1 MANSV
6 RPGLERRLRREV
18 SGEVAFDRFARG
30 RYATD
35 ASHYQ
40 MMPLGVVVPRTMD
53 EAVRAL
59 AVARE
64 EGIAVTPRGAG
75 TSQSGQAI
83 NSGLVIDG
91 SKYLNRLVSLDVAAR
106 RCVVEPG
113 IVLDELNRRLEPH
126 GLWFPV
132 DVSTASRAT
141 IGGMAGNNS
150 CGGRSLRYGTMRDN
164 VIAIDAVLPDGVAMH
179 FGEITAG
186 ASNAAAASREGRLA
200 AKLL

>member
-40 MMPLGVVVPRTMD
+40 MMPLGVVVPKTMD
-53 EAVRAL
+53 DAVRAL

-75 TSQSGQAI
+75 TSQS
-83 NSGLVIDG
+83 
-91 SKYLNRLVSLDVAAR
+91 
-106 RCVVEPG
+106 
-113 IVLDELNRRLEPH
+113 
-126 GLWFPV
+126 
-132 DVSTASRAT
+132 
-141 IGGMAGNNS
+141 
-150 CGGRSLRYGTMRDN
+150 
-164 VIAIDAVLPDGVAMH
+164 
-179 FGEITAG
+179 
-186 ASNAAAASREGRLA
+186 
-200 AKLL
+200 